1 MVSLEDLRDSKPA
14 WEYLFLFDLVAALL
28 DDLDEVLLDSFLEAA
43 WDLVR
48 QRLRATR
55 GSLRSSGSGLLS
67 WC

>member
-28 DDLDEVLLDSFLEAA
+28 DDLDEVLLDSSLEAA

-48 QRLRATR
+48 QRLRAT
-55 GSLRSSGSGLLS
+55 
-67 WC
+67 